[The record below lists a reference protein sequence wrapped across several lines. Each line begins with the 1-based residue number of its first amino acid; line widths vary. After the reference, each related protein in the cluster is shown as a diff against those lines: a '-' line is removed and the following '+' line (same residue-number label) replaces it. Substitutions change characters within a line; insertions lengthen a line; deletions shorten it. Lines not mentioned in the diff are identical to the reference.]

1 MNSTMISHRK
11 GSVMKSANI
20 ISSRARVVCLTA
32 CAFLFVPGFAMGDI
46 SVVAKTGTLG
56 NGVEIKYKFLE
67 KLTGR
72 LAYTKVSAEG
82 DYDGDDDGDTYTGT
96 LNIDQTTL
104 GLIADWHPF
113 GNGFRLSIGAMSN
126 DSEARA
132 TARGSE
138 ITLGENDYMGEANG
152 KVDFKSTAPYI
163 GFGWSS
169 QNDGLSFDFEL
180 GASFLGT
187 PMSSFS
193 GTATASGVTCNFD
206 INTSGV
212 VTAENSAGGDCST
225 LQTDVESE
233 YMEFSEDLDTPIIYP
248 VLSFGIHYRF

>member
-32 CAFLFVPGFAMGDI
+32 CAFLFVPGFAMGDM
-46 SVVAKTGTLG
+46 SLVAKTGTLG

-72 LAYTKVSAEG
+72 LAYTKARTEG
-82 DYDGDDDGDTYTGT
+82 DYDEEEDDGDTYTGT
-96 LNIDQTTL
+96 LNINQATL

-126 DSEARA
+126 DSEVRA
-132 TARGSE
+132 TASGSG
-138 ITLGENDYMGEANG
+138 ITLGENDYTGEANG
-152 KVDFKSTAPYI
+152 KLDFKSTAPYI

-193 GTATASGVTCNFD
+193 GTATAGSVTCNFD
-206 INTSGV
+206 INTSGE
-212 VTAENSAGGDCST
+212 VTVEIVLVMIAAHYNPTSHPNTWNSAKIWT
-225 LQTDVESE
+225 L
-233 YMEFSEDLDTPIIYP
+233 P
-248 VLSFGIHYRF
+248 